1 MVPNNLL
8 DEMSNQ
14 EDNRTYDLGEAGM
27 TRSVLQVTVVTVV
40 CILLGSAANAQ
51 SFSAES
57 TAISAVPIRK
67 APAPLLAAGI
77 PAFLA
82 LGGGALIGKIVRRRK
97 ADTKSDSN

>member
-1 MVPNNLL
+1 
-8 DEMSNQ
+8 
-14 EDNRTYDLGEAGM
+14 M

-40 CILLGSAANAQ
+40 CMFLGSAANAQ
-51 SFSAES
+51 GISAET
-57 TAISAVPIRK
+57 TAISSVHRK

-97 ADTKSDSN
+97 TDTKSDSN